1 MSYINKLKTT
11 NTSHADYWSLLNQF
25 WEPNKH
31 CNYLITLNG
40 NPVHDEYVKCNLFN
54 EYFASISNSPA
65 YDIDKLP
72 PFHFLTDH
80 RLLLPT
86 FDPFEVFRV
95 LSSLHPNKCKGFDNL
110 LNRILQIGR
119 QSLAT
124 PFSLLFN
131 LICLQRHSLHLG
143 KLLL

>member
-65 YDIDKLP
+65 YGINKLP

-80 RLLLPT
+80 RLLPPT
-86 FDPFEVFRV
+86 LIHFMYFAFQLVYTLINPKALTIYPIESQNFAA
-95 LSSLHPNKCKGFDNL
+95 
-110 LNRILQIGR
+110 NR
-119 QSLAT
+119 
-124 PFSLLFN
+124 SLLLSVFF
-131 LICLQRHSLHLG
+131 
-143 KLLL
+143 